1 MLRGMAPTKPRT
13 SPRPPRA
20 AAATVTAAATAT
32 HVALFRGINV
42 GRAKRVSMAD
52 LKAMV
57 EALGY
62 RGVRTL
68 LNSGNLVFD
77 VAGRRDDP
85 GARIERGMTER
96 IGVPSRVTLLT
107 AEELAEI
114 VAKNTLAKPGR
125 DPSRLFVTVLTKAA
139 DRSLL
144 AAIAKQDWKPEA
156 LVVGSRVAYQ
166 WSPDGLMKSR
176 LWEVVARALGDGA
189 TTRNWATITKLHAFV
204 AGKA

>member
-1 MLRGMAPTKPRT
+1 MLRTMPTSKARSSTKRASTKTPAPRLAMKTT
-13 SPRPPRA
+13 GA
-20 AAATVTAAATAT
+20 AT

-57 EALGY
+57 EGLGY
-62 RGVRTL
+62 GGVRTL

-77 VAGRRDDP
+77 VRGRRDDP
-85 GARIERGMTER
+85 CARIERGMTER

-125 DPSRLFVTVLTKAA
+125 DPSRLFVTVLTHAA
-139 DRSLL
+139 DRARL

-156 LVVGSRVAYQ
+156 LVIGRRVAY
-166 WSPDGLMKSR
+166 
-176 LWEVVARALGDGA
+176 
-189 TTRNWATITKLHAFV
+189 
-204 AGKA
+204 